1 MPASNRETRVQLSVL
16 DRLLDDEPKNREEA
30 QPTRS
35 QTIARLK
42 DALRRDLEWLL
53 NTRSFP
59 EEIEDELEETSASVF
74 TYGLPDFSSLAAGSK
89 QTKARLERALQ
100 RVLDVFE
107 PRLINVTVKAVDG
120 DDKGE
125 KRTIRFLIS
134 GWLYMDPAPLQV
146 SFDTRLQVTRGE
158 YRVVGE

>member
-1 MPASNRETRVQLSVL
+1 MPPSNRETRVQLSVL
-16 DRLLDDEPKNREEA
+16 DRLLDDQPKNREEA
-30 QPTRS
+30 QPTQS

-53 NTRSFP
+53 NTRAFP
-59 EEIEDELEETSASVF
+59 EEIEEELEETGASVF
-74 TYGLPDFSSLAAGSK
+74 TYGLPDFSSLAGGSQ
-89 QTKARLERALQ
+89 QTKTRLERALQ
-100 RVLDVFE
+100 RALEVFE
-107 PRLINVTVKAVDG
+107 PRLLNVTVKAMEG

-134 GWLYMDPAPLQV
+134 GWLHMSPAPLQV
-146 SFDTRLQVTRGE
+146 SFDTRLQLARGE